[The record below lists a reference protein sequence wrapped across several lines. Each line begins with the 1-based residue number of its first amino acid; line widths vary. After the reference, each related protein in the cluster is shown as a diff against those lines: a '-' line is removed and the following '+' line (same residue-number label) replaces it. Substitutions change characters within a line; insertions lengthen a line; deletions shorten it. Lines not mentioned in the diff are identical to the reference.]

1 MPISSNVLL
10 IDSNRKSRCS
20 LGLLVILVSHVFR
33 IFKRGALGHG
43 RSADADVQRIKC
55 LLKDESGE
63 DVVISKVPVRVR
75 LESFVGLI
83 DPSAVCETNYEGGIE
98 LYVVSDVHAVK
109 ERHGDNEVRHT
120 FACFFSFSIMIA
132 TESLIRMTT

>member
-63 DVVISKVPVRVR
+63 DVVISKVPVRV
-75 LESFVGLI
+75 
-83 DPSAVCETNYEGGIE
+83 
-98 LYVVSDVHAVK
+98 
-109 ERHGDNEVRHT
+109 
-120 FACFFSFSIMIA
+120 
-132 TESLIRMTT
+132 